1 MEPPRFGV
9 CPLEDEVL
17 HFEMGA
23 SYTAW
28 TRSGQALRILRACSY
43 QPPLRDPE
51 NHPTFLWVEALEG
64 FYLLRQHLLGVQ
76 PLPWY
81 VLRRVVPDPGECH
94 FFFGFQALLGDFI
107 QEQGLDV
114 PCDLESVLPGFGSR
128 D

>member
-1 MEPPRFGV
+1 MALPRFGV

-17 HFEMGA
+17 YFEMGA

-28 TRSGQALRILRACSY
+28 MRSGQALRILRACSY
-43 QPPLRDPE
+43 QPPLRNAE

-64 FYLLRQHLLGVQ
+64 FYLLRQHLLGTR

-81 VLRRVVPDPGECH
+81 VLRQVVPDPEENH
-94 FFFGFQALLGDFI
+94 FFFGFQDLLGDFI

-114 PCDLESVLPGFGSR
+114 PCEPDSMPAGGLPGT
-128 D
+128 